1 MSKPREAFVAEARAA
16 LVVAAMRRTLLT
28 YEELGRAIGISG
40 VGLSH
45 QMRYILRDLSNECHE
60 ADQPSLPA
68 LVVNKRD
75 GKPGQ
80 GWVDGDRHP
89 WHTEVRRIYEYWRPV

>member
-28 YEELGRAIGISG
+28 YEELGRAIGIGG

-45 QMRYILRDLSNECHE
+45 QMRYILDDLSNQCHVANE
-60 ADQPSLPA
+60 PSLSA
-68 LVVNKRD
+68 LVVNKRN
-75 GKPGQ
+75 GKPGP
-80 GWVDGDRHP
+80 GWVDGDDHP
-89 WHTEVRRIYEYWRPV
+89 WYTEVRRIYAHWRPV